1 VSENEYF
8 VMCFVCCLL
17 FVVGVVV
24 VILVEANKNMKATQ
38 KQKRNIRKKHTQN
51 ANKPRERKQKQQKT
65 KPYKISLLFYTHEKY
80 WVACLTYLISSPEK
94 QTRYPKNAQQE
105 SRLTQSQSPH
115 LAEVAPSLM
124 GPYYMLVL
132 DIPKKCHS

>member
-1 VSENEYF
+1 
-8 VMCFVCCLL
+8 MCVVCCLL

-38 KQKRNIRKKHTQN
+38 KQKRNIRKKTKTK
-51 ANKPRERKQKQQKT
+51 NKPRERTQKLQKT
-65 KPYKISLLFYTHEKY
+65 KPRKISLLFYTHKKY

>member
-1 VSENEYF
+1 
-8 VMCFVCCLL
+8 MCVVCCLL

-38 KQKRNIRKKHTQN
+38 KQKRNIRKK
-51 ANKPRERKQKQQKT
+51 NKNKKQTERKKHKKLQKT
-65 KPYKISLLFYTHEKY
+65 KPRKISLLFYTHKKY

>member
-8 VMCFVCCLL
+8 VMCVVCCLL

-132 DIPKKCHS
+132 DIPKKMS